1 MTLSN
6 SDLAS
11 VEELFVSHLEADIPD
26 FRHLKDRQ
34 QSMCANLSVHVCV
47 DIDVTT
53 VTDGDINW
61 LVFDRGA
68 LCTTKEVIGGTLWG
82 GSVGQLHKGAPLIL
96 LHSLTLSHLHTDSH
110 SLMFSTG
117 HFKQTRR

>member
-1 MTLSN
+1 M
-6 SDLAS
+6 
-11 VEELFVSHLEADIPD
+11 SHLEADIPD
-26 FRHLKDRQ
+26 FRHLKDWQ

-61 LVFDRGA
+61 LVFDRGTF
-68 LCTTKEVIGGTLWG
+68 CTTKEVIGGTLWR
-82 GSVGQLHKGAPLIL
+82 GSVGQLHKGALLIL